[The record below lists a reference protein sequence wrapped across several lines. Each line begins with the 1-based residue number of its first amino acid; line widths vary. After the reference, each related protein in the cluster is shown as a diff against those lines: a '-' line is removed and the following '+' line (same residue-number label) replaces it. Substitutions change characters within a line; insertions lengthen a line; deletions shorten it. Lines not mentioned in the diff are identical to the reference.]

1 VGVNMPSKSIYE
13 VALQDKKIAAAI
25 LLPLIE
31 FEFAFFGSQ
40 KPSITQARKNI
51 KQLRVL
57 YKICKQHGWTATKIS
72 KLGNKDEFWFK
83 ISNNGFKE
91 IYKLAGPMA
100 DELKDKWAQLLC
112 KRAESTE
119 KERNIREK
127 IIKIL
132 SERKDGIRTWE
143 LCLKLERL
151 PYTITRHLRLL
162 QKEGLV
168 KKIENKWISASTP
181 ANSPS

>member
-1 VGVNMPSKSIYE
+1 MPSKSIYE
-13 VALQDKKIAAAI
+13 VALKDKKIAAAI

-40 KPSITQARKNI
+40 KPAITQARKNV

-57 YKICKQHGWTATKIS
+57 YQICKQHGWTSTKIS
-72 KLGNKDEFWFK
+72 KLGNKNEFWFK
-83 ISNNGFKE
+83 ISNKGFKE
-91 IYKLAGPMA
+91 IYELAGPMV
-100 DELKDKWAQLLC
+100 DNLKDKWAQLLC
-112 KRAESTE
+112 KRAKSTK

-132 SERKDGIRTWE
+132 SKEKNGIRTWE

-151 PYTITRHLRLL
+151 PYTVTRHLRLL

-168 KKIENKWISASTP
+168 KKIKDKWMSASTP

>member
-1 VGVNMPSKSIYE
+1 MPSKSIYE
-13 VALQDKKIAAAI
+13 VALKDKKIAAAI

-40 KPSITQARKNI
+40 KPAITQARKNV

-57 YKICKQHGWTATKIS
+57 YQICKQHGWTATKIS
-72 KLGNKDEFWFK
+72 KLGNKNEFWFK
-83 ISNNGFKE
+83 ISNKGFKE
-91 IYKLAGPMA
+91 IYELVGPMA
-100 DELKDKWAQLLC
+100 DNLKDKWAQLLC
-112 KRAESTE
+112 KRAESTK
-119 KERNIREK
+119 KERNIRKK

-132 SERKDGIRTWE
+132 SKEKNGLLTWE

-151 PYTITRHLRLL
+151 PYTVTRHLRLL

-168 KKIENKWISASTP
+168 KKVKDKWVFASTP
-181 ANSPS
+181 ANSSS